1 MKKETNRK
9 ACVFPVLNLKMNPNQ
24 ERRKDKADGGLS
36 SAACSHPFS
45 WSTGGVQGVTI
56 VGCFLLVV
64 YPGGGV
70 GGPGG
75 LGQGGALV
83 IVSEPLLQRK
93 RGSISS

>member
-1 MKKETNRK
+1 
-9 ACVFPVLNLKMNPNQ
+9 MNPVQ
-24 ERRKDKADGGLS
+24 EGEERQGRGGLP

-56 VGCFLLVV
+56 VGCFLVVV

-75 LGQGGALV
+75 PGQGGALV
-83 IVSEPLLQRK
+83 SVSEPLLQRK
-93 RGSISS
+93 RGN